1 MRTPLPKQSVKVR
14 KQKSWIGCPQCD
26 ARRQRVHGHRLG
38 DPGLHVGGQQ
48 QFRCMG
54 LEHVDG
60 EDQVARRPRHA
71 VAPLDAVA
79 DFDGDFG
86 VILVVLV
93 ALRDPGDEVV
103 FFAIGIVVIERLEEE
118 IGSCRRDH
126 AGDKGVEG
134 VVVQHLGQPEDQR
147 PVARDLLH
155 TRLLFAWSSVPP
167 HAKSRAQ
174 QSQEHQIRVWFPYCM

>member
-1 MRTPLPKQSVKVR
+1 
-14 KQKSWIGCPQCD
+14 
-26 ARRQRVHGHRLG
+26 
-38 DPGLHVGGQQ
+38 
-48 QFRCMG
+48 MG
-54 LEHVDG
+54 LEHIDG

-71 VAPLDAVA
+71 VAPQDTVA
-79 DFDGDFG
+79 DFDGDCG

-134 VVVQHLGQPEDQR
+134 VVVEHLGQPEDQR

-155 TRLLFAWSSVPP
+155 TWLLFALGLR
-167 HAKSRAQ
+167 HHRTLRAERNKAKSTKSAFGFRIACKIP
-174 QSQEHQIRVWFPYCM
+174 SDV